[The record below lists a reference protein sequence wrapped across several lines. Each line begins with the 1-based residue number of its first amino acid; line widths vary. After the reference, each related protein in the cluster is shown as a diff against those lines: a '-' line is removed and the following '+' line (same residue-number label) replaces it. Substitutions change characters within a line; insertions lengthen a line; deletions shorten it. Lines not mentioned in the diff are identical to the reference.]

1 MGWKDAP
8 LAEPQGSGQAP
19 QPAWM
24 NAPLIGQESTASQ
37 LPMNGIPGNLDV
49 PMPNNSPDVTPEKTN
64 PFLEGLKETGRVL
77 DTGIKQ
83 GLRGPMEANNFLQ
96 GLIGMPQIPHEQWLQ
111 DALKS
116 VTPLEN
122 KPETP
127 LGQSAANVL
136 GDVTSSAILPGGTV
150 AQRVV
155 QGLGGG
161 LGVEGA
167 KAAGVTDPKYLAAA
181 ALLGGAGGLGTKV
194 ALQSPLAAG
203 ARYIGVPAPDI
214 PSARTVALSQEAL
227 RGTTPESLML
237 AQDAQKEALKQGVH
251 LTLGDALPTAN
262 NTQMVEKV
270 LANTPEGAPLA
281 AQLRAQPQEVANA
294 ANSFQQTLPGNV
306 KGQQEIANQG
316 QRAATQA
323 YQAIKNA
330 RSDAVRP
337 DYQAAGSFD
346 ASHVFSAA
354 GTLKDL
360 AKQYPN
366 VDAGNLISDLASRM
380 FTSTTR
386 DINGV
391 STQVLKPIT
400 DVNKLNRVL
409 REAKSDLGKPNISGK
424 AYSAETSGIVNDAIQ
439 SVRND
444 LATANPAFANANA
457 KYAELS
463 GPVNAAKQGPL
474 GQVAGRAGYDPS
486 NPASRSAL
494 YSVFDRG
501 TVSGGRSEVLTLQ
514 KDMAKAGDSGNQAF
528 ADAGASWFADG
539 LDKALKNSGG
549 TVTPNVASR
558 IESQF
563 FGTDAGIQRT
573 KDVLAGIAQAQGRD
587 PKELVD
593 GGISLMKTIQ
603 RVASSSPGPVGT
615 TTSDVQ
621 AAMAAP
627 VATLGRLSL
636 AEPLRIPTQM
646 YSNFVGKNA
655 RTTVA
660 KLLQTPDGI
669 EQLKKF
675 AQVKPGS
682 PAAIKALIALNATL
696 TPQEEK

>member
-1 MGWKDAP
+1 MPDGRIGRFEVPEGTSPEDAQSQIQ
-8 LAEPQGSGQAP
+8 AQFGQQTTAP
-19 QPAWM
+19 TIP
-24 NAPLIGQESTASQ
+24 T
-37 LPMNGIPGNLDV
+37 NGIPGNSDV
-49 PMPNNSPDVTPEKTN
+49 LMPNNSPDVIPDKPN

-96 GLIGMPQIPHEQWLQ
+96 NLIGMPQIPHEQWLQ
-111 DALKS
+111 EALKS
-116 VTPLEN
+116 VTPLDN
-122 KPETP
+122 KPETS

-136 GDVTSSAILPGGTV
+136 GDVTSSAVLPGGGL
-150 AQRVV
+150 AARVL
-155 QGLGGG
+155 QGTAGGTS
-161 LGVEGA
+161 VEA
-167 KAAGVTDPKYLAAA
+167 LKANGITDPRALTAA
-181 ALLGGAGGLGTKV
+181 ALVGGGGA
-194 ALQSPLAAG
+194 LAAKSLITPG
-203 ARYIGVPAPDI
+203 ARIA
-214 PSARTVALSQEAL
+214 ALSQEAL
-227 RGTTPESLML
+227 RGVTPADL
-237 AQDAQKEALKQGVH
+237 AIAKDAQIEAAKQGVN
-251 LTLGDALPTAN
+251 LTLGQALPTAN
-262 NTQMVEKV
+262 NTQAVERV

-281 AQLRAQPQEVANA
+281 AQIRAQPQEVANA

-316 QRAATQA
+316 QQAATQA

-380 FTSTTR
+380 FTSTTK
-386 DINGV
+386 DINGTA
-391 STQVLKPIT
+391 TQVLKPIT
-400 DVNKLNRVL
+400 NVNKLNRVL
-409 REAKSDLGKPNISGK
+409 REAKSDLGKPSLSGK

-439 SVRND
+439 SVRDD
-444 LATANPAFANANA
+444 LATANPAFASANA
-457 KYAELS
+457 KYADLS

-549 TVTPNVASR
+549 AVTHDVASR

-573 KDVLAGIAQAQGRD
+573 KDVLAGMAQAQGQD
-587 PKELVD
+587 PKDLVD

-603 RVASSSPGPVGT
+603 RVASSRPGPVGT
-615 TTSDVQ
+615 TTADVQ
-621 AAMAAP
+621 NAMASP
-627 VATLGRLSL
+627 VATLGRISI
-636 AEPLRIPTQM
+636 AEPFRLPTQL
-646 YSNFVGKNA
+646 YSNFMGENA
-655 RTTVA
+655 RTTVS
-660 KLLQTPDGI
+660 KLLQTPEGI

-682 PAAIKALIALNATL
+682 PAAIKALIALNSIL